1 MSTNT
6 VNIVVKED
14 GSRVVKRNLE
24 DLGES
29 ALNAD
34 EAVETLKK
42 GLEALVA
49 AEAVRAIV
57 EMVNEYQELHNQ
69 LQFVTTG
76 QANLNAVFDKLSEVA
91 ASTGTSVA
99 QNVAEYQSLTQ
110 ATHDLGLS
118 QSQVIAFQARLNEAT
133 KLSTGSSEGA
143 AQAIEALSKSLT
155 TGRLEGATFTRTL
168 QQVPVVGDILAK
180 SLGVTRGQLK
190 DMADQGTLS
199 AKQLVDAFEKAGPQ
213 LDAQFKNLQPTIS
226 ETFSDLKDQLM
237 LTVGAFSDAT
247 GAGNLVAQTIKSITE
262 FVKEITPEVV
272 SFAQA
277 LTGTLDPSTE
287 LSDGMKVFASIIVV
301 TIGVLKELAQ
311 IIYNTVGGAFKT
323 VGQLIGGIAAFIH
336 DFSAGLIDEFTA
348 IIQGIAAVPD
358 AIKKAAVGDFEGAGK
373 ALHDAF
379 AQPWDDAGKD
389 FDRAATDLTNTIDDF
404 AQNIDNTF
412 QDNFDVIF
420 KGGED
425 MWSKLDKIWDEGS
438 RNLQKKTALGTV
450 STKAG
455 PNVTTQ
461 FSAQEIEATR
471 KALASLLASFDPV
484 GAAYLKLADDVKL
497 LDKAQREGIITK
509 QQEAQYIDE
518 LRKHYE
524 DILAPVQAYMRTI
537 DQQTNLLKFNADQRQ
552 IETEILQKQIEWTKQ
567 GIKYNQDEIDSIR
580 SKLQAQQ
587 DLSKVVNEQ
596 DTLLQGSVEKRK
608 EFTTQLTAIQN
619 LLKDPTSGFGKGDA
633 TNALASASPDL
644 FQGTQELQDA
654 QLQSYQTM
662 YQQIDALRQAD
673 LISENTASQMKAKV
687 AIQQNSTRLQQEDQF
702 WGGLASLSRS
712 GNKEL
717 AAIGKAAAIT
727 QATIDGIA
735 AVQKALASAPPP
747 INYAL
752 AAAVGVETA
761 ANIASI
767 LSQGTAFATGGTF
780 NVGGT
785 GGTDSQVVAFRATPG
800 EQVAVS
806 TPQQV
811 RHGAGAGQQGSGAA
825 PTNVTVNPQI
835 INVRDPSEIPSAI
848 QSSEGTTAILNVISN
863 NNTAIKQM
871 LGG

>member
-14 GSRVVKRNLE
+14 GSRVVKRNLDE
-24 DLGES
+24 LGES
-29 ALNAD
+29 AFNAD

-69 LQFVTTG
+69 LLFVTQG
-76 QANLNAVFDKLSEVA
+76 QANLNAVFDKLADVA
-91 ASTGTSVA
+91 ANTGTTVA
-99 QNVAEYQSLTQ
+99 QNVQEFQALSQ

-118 QSQVIAFQARLNEAT
+118 QAQVIQFQTRLNEAT
-133 KLSTGSSEGA
+133 KLSTGSSAEA
-143 AQAIEALSKSLT
+143 TNAIDALSKSLT
-155 TGRLEGATFTRTL
+155 TGRLEGGTFTRTL

-190 DMADQGTLS
+190 DMADQGLLS
-199 AKQLVDAFEKAGPQ
+199 AKQLVDAFAKAGPQ
-213 LDAQFKNLQPTIS
+213 LDAQFKQIAPTIS
-226 ETFSDLKDQLM
+226 ETFGDLKDQLM
-237 LTVGAFSDAT
+237 LTIGAFSDAT
-247 GAGNLVAQTIKSITE
+247 GAGNLVAETIKSITE
-262 FVKEITPEVV
+262 WVKEVTPEVV

-277 LTGTLDPSTE
+277 ITGTLDPQTE

-323 VGQLIGGIAAFIH
+323 VGQLIGGIAATIK
-336 DFSAGLIDEFTA
+336 DFAEGLIDEFTA

-358 AIKKAAVGDFEGAGK
+358 AIKKAAAGDFEAAGK
-373 ALHDAF
+373 VLHDAF
-379 AQPWDDAGKD
+379 AKPWDDAGKD
-389 FDRAATDLTNTIDDF
+389 FDRSAADLTNTIDDF
-404 AQNIDNTF
+404 ADNINNTF
-412 QDNFDVIF
+412 QDNYDVIF

-438 RNLQKKTALGTV
+438 RDLQKKTQLGTV

-484 GAAYLKLADDVKL
+484 GAAYIKLADDVKL

-509 QQEAQYIDE
+509 QQEAVYITE
-518 LRKHYE
+518 LKKHYE

-537 DQQTNLLKFNADQRQ
+537 DQQTSLLKFNADQRQ

-587 DLSKVVNEQ
+587 DLSKVVAQQ
-596 DTLLQGSVEKRK
+596 DDLLQASVQKRK
-608 EFTTQLTAIQN
+608 DFTTQLTAIQN
-619 LLKDPTSGFGKGDA
+619 LLSDKGSGFSKNDA
-633 TNALASASPDL
+633 TNALAGANPDL

-654 QLQSYQTM
+654 QLASYQTM
-662 YQQIDALRQAD
+662 YQQIDQLRQQD
-673 LISENTASQMKAKV
+673 LISENTAAQMKAKV

-717 AAIGKAAAIT
+717 AAIGKAAAVT

-767 LSQGTAFATGGTF
+767 LSQGTAFATGGSF
-780 NVGGT
+780 SVGGS
-785 GGTDSQVVAFRATPG
+785 GGTDSQLVAFRATPG
-800 EQVAVS
+800 EHVAVS
-806 TPQQV
+806 TPQQL
-811 RHGAGAGQQGSGAA
+811 RKGDGAHAAGAGNAG
-825 PTNVTVNPQI
+825 PTQVTVSPQI
-835 INVRDPSEIPSAI
+835 INVRDPSEIPTAI
-848 QSSEGTTAILNVISN
+848 QSSEGTTAILNVISSN
-863 NNTAIKQM
+863 GTAIKQM
-871 LGG
+871 LG